1 MKVKMVTKKRMKGYE
16 VEELRKVLNGSSVVI
31 HNTVLRTVI
40 EYECT
45 MDTFR
50 TLKDVTFSYIKSGF
64 LKSVTFAISN
74 DEKPEYVKMIRE
86 LDERMVEGL

>member
-1 MKVKMVTKKRMKGYE
+1 MKVKMVTKKRMKDYE
-16 VEELRKVLNGSSVVI
+16 IEELKKVLNGPSVVI
-31 HNTVLRTVI
+31 HNTFFRTVI

-50 TLKDVTFSYIKSGF
+50 TLKDITFTYIKSGF
-64 LKSVTFAISN
+64 LKSVSFTISE
-74 DEKPEYVKMIRE
+74 DEKPEYVNVLKE